1 VRLLLSGSRGPP
13 PWAPAISK
21 GLKLKLAHAAEAPGS
36 TGMVVLVTDMK
47 KDVPFDATLHVAVVR
62 NLLGS
67 GHFNGRYAVDNAS
80 GPAASS
86 DALNQQGPP
95 LPGGQADSIFQA
107 VASEFLHT
115 LSARTG
121 EDAAAIL
128 LQQHASTV
136 RLAIALRLDETDTL
150 HTARRIN
157 ACLRDSAQL
166 TLWQFCTSKW
176 AIGKQ

>member
-1 VRLLLSGSRGPP
+1 MT
-13 PWAPAISK
+13 II
-21 GLKLKLAHAAEAPGS
+21 KLAFRTMKEDPEIIIGYMCMLFFG
-36 TGMVVLVTDMK
+36 TGAIIIEIYIRNWIYNFYDPENLHLVHHVNQALRANHLFEK
-47 KDVPFDATLHVAVVR
+47 GKDYIVKDESLKII
-62 NLLGS
+62 
-67 GHFNGRYAVDNAS
+67 
-80 GPAASS
+80 
-86 DALNQQGPP
+86 LNQQGPP